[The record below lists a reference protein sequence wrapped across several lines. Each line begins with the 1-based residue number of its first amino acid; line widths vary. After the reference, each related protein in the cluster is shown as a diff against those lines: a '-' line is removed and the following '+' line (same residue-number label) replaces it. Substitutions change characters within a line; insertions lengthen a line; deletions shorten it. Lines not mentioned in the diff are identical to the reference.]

1 MSAERR
7 LDEAA
12 LALGRARPRLD
23 EVTRARVAARVEAA
37 LAGDGERASAPA
49 RRRLG
54 LPLAVAV
61 GGGLA
66 TAAVIAWLAVGRG
79 ERAIGAPDDPSAP
92 AAGLIGLTRGAAPPL
107 TAPIDVAAGD
117 SRQVALGD
125 ATITVFGPG
134 HLAGAGDRA
143 DADAA
148 AVVIDR
154 PRGLAPLALRY
165 HGAEVI
171 VTQATF
177 ALDRGRGVR
186 VTVMRGELTLRCEAA
201 ARVVRAGESDG
212 CAPPTAPAAPPSSP
226 VSPVS
231 PVVPPVERAP
241 APTTTAVTTSAAP
254 RPWRRPAT
262 APTVAVAP
270 PGPAA
275 APTTPPPAPPPAPAP
290 APIEEPVASSAA
302 PDLYPLA
309 ESAMRRGDHVGARAA
324 LDAVIAAAPGSLD
337 AAAALL
343 DLARLAHQD
352 HDDVAARAYLARLD
366 VHPRRAAVAAPAARL
381 RAELTGR

>member
-7 LDEAA
+7 LDDAA

-23 EVTRARVAARVEAA
+23 EVTRARVAARVEAE
-37 LAGDGERASAPA
+37 LARDVDRASVPA
-49 RRRLG
+49 RRRPG
-54 LPLAVAV
+54 LVVTVAV

-66 TAAVIAWLAVGRG
+66 TAAVIAWLVVGRG
-79 ERAIGAPDDPSAP
+79 ERVIAADRADQADPSAP
-92 AAGLIGLTRGAAPPL
+92 AAGLVGLTRGAAPPL

-117 SRQVALGD
+117 SRQVAFAD

-171 VTQATF
+171 VTRATF

-212 CAPPTAPAAPPSSP
+212 CAVPAAPAALPSPPAPP
-226 VSPVS
+226 VA
-231 PVVPPVERAP
+231 PVVPPVELTP
-241 APTTTAVTTSAAP
+241 APTTSAAP
-254 RPWRRPAT
+254 RPPRRLPPT
-262 APTVAVAP
+262 PTVAVAP
-270 PGPAA
+270 PGPSSSSTAA
-275 APTTPPPAPPPAPAP
+275 PPAPTPPAAASPP
-290 APIEEPVASSAA
+290 VEEPVASSAA

-309 ESAMRRGDHVGARAA
+309 EGAMRRGDHAGARAA

-337 AAAALL
+337 AAVALL

-381 RAELTGR
+381 RAELARR